1 MTTVFLVLSLLAAF
15 VFLMLFIQAH
25 ALANRRAEEVKELR
39 ETIKERDEEVHK
51 RTKTERDL
59 SAKNREALK
68 QSEKLEAELTKLR
81 TGQSREASPEDLAKA
96 NATLATLQKQ
106 IGDAKTHLSLL
117 TEAVDL
123 TDIAFY
129 APTFREVDSEGY
141 RKAIEVNADRQKAM
155 LQEGNAAVC
164 TKTWTVG
171 GDAKAGERM
180 VKAITKLALRAF
192 NGESDATIARV
203 TWKNR
208 ETMAKRLEKS
218 HESIN
223 DLVATWNI
231 EISEK
236 FLALKLE
243 ELQLV
248 YEQEEMRQ
256 HERDEQRAL
265 KEQMREDAKARD
277 EAERA
282 KQDAERQERQAEM
295 ALAKARLELAK
306 VREAER
312 AEYEMRV
319 AQLEAKLTEAHQLS
333 ERAISLAQLT
343 KRGYV
348 YIISN
353 IGAFGE
359 GIFKIGMTRRLDPQD
374 RIDELGDASVPF
386 EFDVHALIWSEDA
399 PKLEADLHRQ
409 FSARRVN
416 LINLRKEFF
425 RVSIS
430 DIQAFCQ
437 DKKVTT
443 QLTLLAEAK
452 EFRQSEAMRRTAV
465 TKIQEV
471 SGAPT

>member
-1 MTTVFLVLSLLAAF
+1 
-15 VFLMLFIQAH
+15 
-25 ALANRRAEEVKELR
+25 
-39 ETIKERDEEVHK
+39 
-51 RTKTERDL
+51 
-59 SAKNREALK
+59 
-68 QSEKLEAELTKLR
+68 
-81 TGQSREASPEDLAKA
+81 
-96 NATLATLQKQ
+96 
-106 IGDAKTHLSLL
+106 
-117 TEAVDL
+117 L

-129 APTFREVDSEGY
+129 APTFREADSEAY
-141 RKAIEVNADRQKAM
+141 RKAIDANADRQKAM
-155 LQEGNAAVC
+155 LQEGTAAVC

-208 ETMAKRLEKS
+208 DTMVKRIEKS

-223 DLVATWNI
+223 DLVSTWNI
-231 EISEK
+231 EISK
-236 FLALKLE
+236 MFLALKLE
-243 ELQLV
+243 ELQLT

-265 KEQMREDAKARD
+265 KEQMREEAKARE

-295 ALAKARLELAK
+295 ALAKARIELAK

-312 AEYEMRV
+312 AEYELRV

-333 ERAISLAQLT
+333 QRATSLAQLT

-353 IGAFGE
+353 IGSFGE
-359 GIFKIGMTRRLDPQD
+359 GMFKIGMTRRWDPQE
-374 RIDELGDASVPF
+374 RVDELGDASVPF

-399 PKLEADLHRQ
+399 PRLEAELHKH
-409 FSARRVN
+409 FSAQRVN

-425 RVSIS
+425 RVSIAE
-430 DIQAFCQ
+430 IQDFCQ
-437 DKKVTT
+437 DNKITA

-452 EFRQSEAMRRTAV
+452 EFRQSEAMRRTAA
-465 TKIQEV
+465 THTQEV
-471 SGAPT
+471 SGVTI